1 MAVTEK
7 QRRFVE
13 AFLRTGDGEVALA
26 EAGYPSHWTPERA
39 MAKISV
45 REVLE
50 SRCMADE
57 TEVAAF
63 LSLVMRGKP
72 TEKEQLKAAELLGK
86 HFGMFERRKSGMG
99 GGPAEIVGD
108 ELLED

>member
-1 MAVTEK
+1 M
-7 QRRFVE
+7 
-13 AFLRTGDGEVALA
+13 A
-26 EAGYPSHWTPERA
+26 EAGYPPHWTVERA
-39 MAKISV
+39 MAKLPV
-45 REVLE
+45 RELLR

-57 TEVAAF
+57 AEVAAF

-86 HFGMFERRKSGMG
+86 HFGMFERRRSGAG
-99 GGPAEIVGD
+99 GGSIEIAGD